1 MNLFDR
7 LVELAISNNAA
18 MANLQPVVEK
28 ELLHHDILREMSR
41 AGLLSRLVFI
51 GGTCLRACYG
61 SQRLSE
67 DLDFAGGSDF
77 QSSALDG
84 LVRVLEE
91 SLFVKYG
98 LKVEVSEPTREE
110 GNVATWKMQVT
121 TRPEQRHL
129 PVQRIN
135 IDVCTVPSRDHRP
148 SMLRNYYGVD
158 MGTSGLIIQSAS
170 REEILADKFI
180 ALAFRPNRMKYRDL
194 WDIVW
199 LKQQGIELP
208 YNLLPLKVKDHKR
221 SLDEYLSSL
230 NERHTHIMSDNRLHD
245 GFIQEMRRFLP
256 SKIVMETIEQP
267 DFWSILTD
275 NISSE
280 CLSINNRLKASV

>member
-7 LVELAISNNAA
+7 LVELAISKNTA
-18 MANLQPVVEK
+18 MAHLQPVVEK

-51 GGTCLRACYG
+51 GGTCLRTCYG

-77 QSSALDG
+77 ECSTLDG

-98 LKVEVSEPTREE
+98 LKIEVSEPTREE
-110 GNVATWKMQVT
+110 GNAATWKMRIT

-135 IDVCTVPSRDHRP
+135 IDVCTVPSHDHRP

-180 ALAFRPNRMKYRDL
+180 ALAFRPNRVKHRDL

-199 LKQQGIELP
+199 LKQQGIVVP
-208 YNLLPLKVKDHKR
+208 YNLLPLKIKDHKR
-221 SLDEYLSSL
+221 SLDEYLLSL
-230 NERHTHIMSDNRLHD
+230 NERQVQLMSDNRLHD

-256 SKIVMETIEQP
+256 LKIVMETIEQP
-267 DFWSILTD
+267 DFWAILTD
-275 NISSE
+275 NICSE
-280 CLSINNRLKASV
+280 CLSIINRLK